1 MLKRAATSLWNKS
14 RRLFPCNS
22 RLGACL
28 NRGGVG
34 ETGLSCQALS
44 DWREGPPLAAPF
56 QQSRPQLSAPSS
68 QPSFWGVTEPHRL
81 HSVLGAFIWS
91 PVSWRLTPE
100 KEAWR
105 GERCGPWSVHSLSK
119 HASNLILH
127 LAPCWPAG
135 VGDPQLLLK
144 NALNQTGVPAAH
156 QPPPFLHQDK
166 VSFLSGPRPHTSP
179 LGWLF
184 SLKVA
189 PAFSPNL
196 ISPVLKCSQCV
207 GLSP

>member
-135 VGDPQLLLK
+135 VGDRSL
-144 NALNQTGVPAAH
+144 
-156 QPPPFLHQDK
+156 
-166 VSFLSGPRPHTSP
+166 RPSP
-179 LGWLF
+179 LLGQRVFRLVTFREGELGEVQLTSVVLLMGSSPISGLRNYTICLSYW
-184 SLKVA
+184 
-189 PAFSPNL
+189 AFINFVVKK
-196 ISPVLKCSQCV
+196 I
-207 GLSP
+207 